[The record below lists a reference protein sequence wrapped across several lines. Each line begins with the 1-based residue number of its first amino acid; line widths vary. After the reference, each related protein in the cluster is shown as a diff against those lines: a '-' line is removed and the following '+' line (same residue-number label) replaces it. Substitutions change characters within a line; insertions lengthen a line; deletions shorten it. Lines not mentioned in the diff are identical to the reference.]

1 MNNLPRTMNTVPRT
15 NRLSSLTCQSIM
27 TSIMQNKPNFKD
39 AKMNLKFFKTRNY
52 KNFIPLVGYK
62 NKPNSK
68 PISNGPFFLLKRFI
82 RIMRRWNKQIRALK
96 LFGEK
101 NRLGRGSNLGQA
113 GGNLCLWGP
122 ERFFSIVRNA
132 QYIYQL
138 FGRATKTANFFQKN
152 FVSEEKAGEN
162 RLFGHLLQLFRNRT
176 SNSLRITEK
185 VLNSE
190 KALHSV
196 SLVAHV
202 YNLCYFIFQGWI

>member
-1 MNNLPRTMNTVPRT
+1 MKPPSGPKKQTQT
-15 NRLSSLTCQSIM
+15 N
-27 TSIMQNKPNFKD
+27 
-39 AKMNLKFFKTRNY
+39 
-52 KNFIPLVGYK
+52 
-62 NKPNSK
+62 
-68 PISNGPFFLLKRFI
+68 PISPTPKAVKQNYDAGSQMSDIWFI
-82 RIMRRWNKQIRALK
+82 RLMRRWTKKIRALE

-132 QYIYQL
+132 QYTYPL
-138 FGRATKTANFFQKN
+138 FGRTLKQAISSQKN
-152 FVSEEKAGEN
+152 FVSEEKAGEH
-162 RLFGHLLQLFRNRT
+162 RLFGHLLQLFRNRS

-185 VLNSE
+185 ALNSE